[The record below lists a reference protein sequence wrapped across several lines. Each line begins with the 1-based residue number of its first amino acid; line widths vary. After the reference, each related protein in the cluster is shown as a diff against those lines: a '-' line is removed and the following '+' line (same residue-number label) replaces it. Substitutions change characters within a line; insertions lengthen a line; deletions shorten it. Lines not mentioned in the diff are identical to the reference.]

1 MTPFVTSL
9 LFLVKAQCGSC
20 WAFSATGSLEGQWFN
35 KTKQLISLSEQNL
48 VDCSKKQGKNETKIS
63 VSHRTVRPLL
73 TPPCNSKSLGVS
85 LKNLERI
92 KIILRL
98 NLIIIMSFFRHLPL
112 FCK

>member
-1 MTPFVTSL
+1 MTPFVTSV

-35 KTKQLISLSEQNL
+35 KTKQLVSLSEQNL

-85 LKNLERI
+85 QKE
-92 KIILRL
+92 
-98 NLIIIMSFFRHLPL
+98 S
-112 FCK
+112 